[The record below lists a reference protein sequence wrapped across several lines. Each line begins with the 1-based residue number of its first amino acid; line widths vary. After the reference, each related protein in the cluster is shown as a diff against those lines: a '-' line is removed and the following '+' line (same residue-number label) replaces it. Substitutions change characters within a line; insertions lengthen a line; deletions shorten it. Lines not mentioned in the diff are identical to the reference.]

1 MENKTTMEIFNPLV
15 NNLQTLEVGHNEK
28 DPSKKKSVEK
38 YFSQIKSNLYIG
50 VKAHYLIARDL
61 FDAKV
66 NLKNNDFSRLVEQLS
81 FSGSTQS
88 KYLNIGKDIRLF
100 TLFTKGKLPF
110 KWTSQ
115 YFLTTLTDEK
125 FNKVAKQIDA
135 DMPISKIKE
144 IADVGKAEAKEFENK
159 LLSMLT
165 VEVDRTK
172 FVNKGT
178 FDFDKLVKKVKSAL
192 DSIPEITINDDKVDT
207 VRDKIS
213 SFISKA
219 HGQKRDVEKAKQII
233 ANANLLGVA

>member
-88 KYLNIGKDIRLF
+88 KYLNIGKDLRLF
-100 TLFTKGKLPF
+100 SLFTKGKLPF

-115 YFLTTLTDEK
+115 YFLT
-125 FNKVAKQIDA
+125 
-135 DMPISKIKE
+135 
-144 IADVGKAEAKEFENK
+144 
-159 LLSMLT
+159 

-172 FVNKGT
+172 FVDKGT

-219 HGQKRDVEKAKQII
+219 HGQKRAVEQAQQVI
-233 ANANLLGVA
+233 ANAKLFNAA

>member
-15 NNLQTLEVGHNEK
+15 NNLQTLEVGHKEK
-28 DPSKKKSVEK
+28 DPSKKKTVAK
-38 YFSQIKSNLYIG
+38 YFSQIKNNLYIG

-61 FDAKV
+61 YDAKV
-66 NLKNNDFSRLVEQLS
+66 NLENNDFSRLVEQLS

-125 FNKVAKQIDA
+125 FSKVSKQIDA
-135 DMPISKIKE
+135 DMPISKIK
-144 IADVGKAEAKEFENK
+144 
-159 LLSMLT
+159 
-165 VEVDRTK
+165 
-172 FVNKGT
+172 
-178 FDFDKLVKKVKSAL
+178 DKLVKKVKSAL

>member
-1 MENKTTMEIFNPLV
+1 M
-15 NNLQTLEVGHNEK
+15 
-28 DPSKKKSVEK
+28 
-38 YFSQIKSNLYIG
+38 Y
-50 VKAHYLIARDL
+50 
-61 FDAKV
+61 DAKV
-66 NLKNNDFSRLVEQLS
+66 NLENNDFSRLVEQLS

-125 FNKVAKQIDA
+125 FSKVSKQIDA

-192 DSIPEITINDDKVDT
+192 DSIP
-207 VRDKIS
+207 
-213 SFISKA
+213 
-219 HGQKRDVEKAKQII
+219 
-233 ANANLLGVA
+233 ANLLGVA